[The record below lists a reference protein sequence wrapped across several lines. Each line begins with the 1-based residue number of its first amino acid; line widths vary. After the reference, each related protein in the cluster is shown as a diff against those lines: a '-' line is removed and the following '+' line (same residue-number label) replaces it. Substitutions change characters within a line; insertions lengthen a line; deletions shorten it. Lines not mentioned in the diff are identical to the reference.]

1 MTGQQQLEEAV
12 SLIVSRNFEDAADIL
27 SCRVQSNPRC
37 ATSFNLLGIIALQI
51 GQLEQADQ
59 LLKISISIDPADAD
73 AHSNLGVAIRRLGR
87 AEQSLT
93 CFENALKLK
102 PDSSDFEQNLAIAYH
117 DLCNFELADH
127 HYQRAIDLN
136 PSSTFA
142 LQSRAEVLRELGK
155 LSEALSSLQ
164 MARSMAPQQDCL
176 LGGMLA
182 VKTAMAAWDEHS
194 ELSAE
199 IEFALSKGALPTT
212 PFTLLATHDD
222 PELQRNCAEV
232 WVKKKVNSS
241 GRAKVPAKMGSK
253 LKLGYFSADYHNH
266 PSMHLI
272 AEILEKHDRA
282 AFETWAFSY
291 GPQIEDTWRKRAVD
305 AVDHFIDVRGKSDQ
319 EIIELTREAGIDIAV
334 DLQVFTKHQRFDL
347 FAKGLAPVQVNFL
360 AYPGTS
366 GSEAHDYIVADQ
378 VLISE
383 ELSHHYSEKIAYM
396 PYSYQANCKNREI
409 AETPSRSDLG
419 LPDGKFIY
427 CCFNQVYKL
436 TPQTFDLWC
445 RILDQTQDS
454 VLWMWVDHEIA
465 RDNLVREAQSRG
477 IGPDRLYFANRL
489 PIAEHLA
496 RLVHADLFL
505 DTRPYNAHTS
515 ASDALRMG
523 LPVLTRIGEAFASR
537 VAASLLNAVS
547 MPEVI
552 TYSDEEYVAKAIE
565 LGNNPEKLE
574 ALKAK
579 LKGNLPTA
587 PLFDSERYTR
597 DLERLYREMHRRAV
611 AGEVPDHIILD

>member
-1 MTGQQQLEEAV
+1 MTDQQQLEEAA
-12 SLIVSRNFEDAADIL
+12 SLIVSRNFEDAADVL
-27 SCRVQSNPRC
+27 SRRVQSNPRC
-37 ATSFNLLGIIALQI
+37 ATTYNLLGIIALQI
-51 GQLEQADQ
+51 GQLEQAEQ
-59 LLKISISIDPADAD
+59 LLKISISIDHADAD

-87 AEQSLT
+87 AEQSLA

-102 PDSSDFEQNLAIAYH
+102 PDSSDFEQNFAIAYH
-117 DLCNFELADH
+117 DLCSFELAEH

-136 PSSTFA
+136 PSSTLA
-142 LQSRAEVLRELGK
+142 LQSRAEVLRELGR
-155 LSEALSSLQ
+155 LSEALSSLE

-176 LGGMLA
+176 LGSILG
-182 VKTAMAAWDEHS
+182 VKTTMAAWDEHS
-194 ELSAE
+194 ELNAE
-199 IEFALSKGALPTT
+199 IELALSKGDLPAP
-212 PFTLLATHDD
+212 PFTLLATRDD
-222 PELQRNCAEV
+222 PELQRNGAEA

-241 GRAKVPAKMGSK
+241 GRAKIPAKRGGK

-266 PSMHLI
+266 PSMHLSV
-272 AEILEKHDRA
+272 EILEMHERT

-291 GPQIEDTWRKRAVD
+291 GPQIDDTWRKRAVD

-347 FAKGLAPVQVNFL
+347 FAKGLAPIQVNFL

-378 VLISE
+378 VLIPE
-383 ELSHHYSEKIAYM
+383 DLREHYSEKVAYM
-396 PYSYQANCKNREI
+396 PHSYQANCRDRDVANV
-409 AETPSRSDLG
+409 PSRAELG
-419 LPDGKFIY
+419 LPEDQFVF
-427 CCFNQVYKL
+427 CCFNQIYKL
-436 TPQTFDLWC
+436 TPEVFDLWC
-445 RILDQTQDS
+445 RILDQVKNS
-454 VLWMWVDHEIA
+454 VIWIWVNHQIA
-465 RDNLVREAQSRG
+465 RDNLVREAQIRG
-477 IGPDRLYFANRL
+477 IGADRFCFANSL
-489 PIAEHLA
+489 PVAEHLA

-547 MPEVI
+547 MPELI
-552 TYSDEEYVAKAIE
+552 TYSDEEYVAMAIE

-574 ALKAK
+574 VLKAK

-597 DLERLYREMHRRAV
+597 DLERLYGEMHRRAV
-611 AGEVPDHIILD
+611 ADEAPDHIILD